1 MSSSIN
7 TQSVRVFIPFIQ
19 AGVTTAFITQ
29 LFADKLLGKVVAIS
43 LHDKKIA
50 LKTGLKSANHS
61 YAFITFVPSNTSVGI
76 NLRRNLEY
84 NHTTHVMYVLDGFT
98 YGFDVKPHLTIEDRL
113 ERGFH
118 IIPSKSIPEYNPTS
132 VPEVIVSA
140 EPTPAVDV
148 EVESEPEWMNYEFT
162 ENFNFHHIPPVEA
175 PFEKICKELMRIP
188 SYFDQASERKS
199 LLTDYLA
206 TEREIAVK
214 QEKYQEWCM
223 WTSHTFA

>member
-1 MSSSIN
+1 M
-7 TQSVRVFIPFIQ
+7 FIPFIQ
-19 AGVTTAFITQ
+19 AGVTSAFITQ
-29 LFADKLLGKVVAIS
+29 LFADKLLGKVTAIS
-43 LHDKKIA
+43 LHDKKLA

-61 YAFITFVPSNTSVGI
+61 YAFITLIPSDTSVGS

-113 ERGFH
+113 ERGFQ
-118 IIPSKSIPEYNPTS
+118 IIPSKSIPEYNPAS

-148 EVESEPEWMNYEFT
+148 EAEVESEPEWVNYEFT
-162 ENFNFHHIPPVEA
+162 KNFNFHHIPPVEA

-223 WTSHTFA
+223 WTSHAFA